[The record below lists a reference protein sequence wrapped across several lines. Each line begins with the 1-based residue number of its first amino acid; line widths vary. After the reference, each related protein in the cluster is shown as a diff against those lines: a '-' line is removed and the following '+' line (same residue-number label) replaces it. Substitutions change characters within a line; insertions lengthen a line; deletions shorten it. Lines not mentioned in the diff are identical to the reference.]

1 MTPEDVMRRL
11 MCAVALTL
19 AVACSSAP
27 GTAGLQDSF
36 AQQLAAN
43 KFVSEFQK
51 TGDELTFTGPG
62 PEGGTAKWRVHIDSA
77 AIDPQDDE
85 KQPYKGTV
93 KSTWLADGQSI
104 EITGDQSNLPIE
116 LLSNG
121 LSQVC
126 WAFWDPAGER
136 WTWE

>member
-1 MTPEDVMRRL
+1 MRRL
-11 MCAVALTL
+11 MCAVALTF
-19 AVACSSAP
+19 AAACSSAP
-27 GTAGLQDSF
+27 DTAGLQESF
-36 AQQLAAN
+36 GQQLAAN
-43 KFVSEFQK
+43 RFISEFQK
-51 TGDELTFTGPG
+51 SGDDFTFTGPS
-62 PEGGTAKWRVHIDSA
+62 PEGGGPAKWRVHIDSA

-93 KSTWLADGQSI
+93 KSTWLADGKSI

-126 WAFWDPAGER
+126 WAFWDPAAMR
-136 WTWE
+136 WSWE